1 LGRSSTGGG
10 RRAARRAAQDLRPV
24 HPGPGLPRPSL
35 DSATLP
41 RVWQG
46 VGYRPLPDAA
56 LARTLFDYAAL
67 PWPEEL
73 PLAFAWGASTG
84 ETERLIG
91 AILADRADNALMLHG
106 PVVVDVEDP
115 LEVATQLVA
124 AALDHAA
131 ALQIVRVYTRPQG
144 LDRVWV
150 RFGFVPVPE
159 NDLPRALAGRSGT
172 GLYVWRGG
180 TALSIAREA
189 AAV

>member
-1 LGRSSTGGG
+1 MGRSSTRGG
-10 RRAARRAAQDLRPV
+10 RRAARDAAQDVRPV
-24 HPGPGLPRPSL
+24 SGPELPRPSL

-46 VGYRPLPDAA
+46 VGYRPLPDAT
-56 LARTLFDYAAL
+56 LARPLFEYAAI
-67 PWPEEL
+67 PWPEGV
-73 PLAFAWGASTG
+73 PLAFAWGASG
-84 ETERLIG
+84 EADRLIG
-91 AILADRADNALMLHG
+91 ALVAERADRRLMLHG
-106 PVVVDVEDP
+106 PVVVGADDP

-131 ALQIVRVYTRPQG
+131 AFGGERVYTRPQG

-159 NDLPRALAGRSGT
+159 SDLPEALSGRPGS
-172 GLYVWRGG
+172 GLYLWRGG
-180 TALSIAREA
+180 SALSIAREA

>member
-1 LGRSSTGGG
+1 MGRSSTGGG
-10 RRAARRAAQDLRPV
+10 RRGARQAAQDLRPV

-56 LARTLFDYAAL
+56 LARNLFDYAAL
-67 PWPEEL
+67 PWPDGL

-84 ETERLIG
+84 DDRLIG
-91 AILADRADNALMLHG
+91 AILADRAEDAVMLHG
-106 PVVVDVEDP
+106 PVVVEVEEP

-131 ALQIVRVYTRPQG
+131 ALEVARVYTRPQS

-159 NDLPRALAGRSGT
+159 SDLPGALTGRSGT